1 MSHQHNQHHHG
12 HDTKTLKD
20 LEREIVEHDTWF
32 RHDANE
38 PHHQESHGET
48 NGWKINAFLFIVIL
62 LVGASSYGMFK
73 YYKMAEQKEIYKKYD
88 LRTEQFGGAELNAMK
103 EEWNR
108 QLSTAG
114 WVDANARVAR
124 LPIDVATQLVI
135 NDYKAKGA
143 R

>member
-1 MSHQHNQHHHG
+1 MSHQHHQHHHG

-32 RHDANE
+32 RHEANE
-38 PHHQESHGET
+38 PHHQASHGET
-48 NGWKINAFLFIVIL
+48 NGWKIIAFLFVVIL
-62 LVGASSYGMFK
+62 LVFASGFAMFK

-88 LRTEQFGGAELNAMK
+88 LRTEQFGGGELNAMK

-135 NDYKAKGA
+135 NDYKAKGT